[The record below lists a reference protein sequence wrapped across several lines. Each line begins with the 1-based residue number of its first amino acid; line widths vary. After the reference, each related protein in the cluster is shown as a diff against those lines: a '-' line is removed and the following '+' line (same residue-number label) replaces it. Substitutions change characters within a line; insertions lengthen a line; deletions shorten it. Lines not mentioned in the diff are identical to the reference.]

1 MKEQHVER
9 VQNVFAAIND
19 RDWDEVAANY
29 LPGAV
34 IEYPQSGERIEGRD
48 RIRSMMATF
57 PEPPTFVLRNVFM
70 GDDQSVIVEFDA
82 VYSGVEPWKGVAI
95 YRLSPEGIDR
105 EVAYFGA
112 PFTPPEWRTGLS
124 T

>member
-1 MKEQHVER
+1 MNEQHVKR

-19 RDWDEVAANY
+19 RHWDEVAASY
-29 LPGAV
+29 SSDAV

-48 RIRSMMATF
+48 RIRSMMETF
-57 PEPPTFVLRNVFM
+57 PEPPTFVLRNVFT

-82 VYSGVEPWKGVAI
+82 LYSGVEPWKGVAL
-95 YRLSPEGIDR
+95 YWLSPEGIAR
-105 EVAYFGA
+105 EVAYFSE
-112 PFTPPEWRTGLS
+112 PFAPPEWRIGLS